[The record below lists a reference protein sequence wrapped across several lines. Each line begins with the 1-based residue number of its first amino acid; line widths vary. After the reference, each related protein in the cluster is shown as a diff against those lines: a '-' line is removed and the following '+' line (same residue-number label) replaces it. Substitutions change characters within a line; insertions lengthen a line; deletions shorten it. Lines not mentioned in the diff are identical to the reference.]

1 MAMDAAQLQT
11 QLQQQDLDIA
21 ALQRQ
26 MTEYQQK
33 IQELVAEIEA
43 AEKDGHVSIDKM
55 MQLQMQMSL
64 MSQYVE
70 AVSSALQAMHQA
82 MMSMA
87 RAIKGQ

>member
-11 QLQQQDLDIA
+11 KLQQQDLGIA
-21 ALQRQ
+21 ELQRQ
-26 MTEYQQK
+26 MAQYRQK

-43 AEKDGHVSIDKM
+43 AEKDGHVGIGKM
-55 MQLQMQMSL
+55 MELQMQMTM

-70 AVSSALQAMHQA
+70 ATSSVLQAMHQQ

-87 RAIKGQ
+87 RAVKGQ

>member
-70 AVSSALQAMHQA
+70 AVSSALQAMHQS

>member
-55 MQLQMQMSL
+55 MQLQMQMNS